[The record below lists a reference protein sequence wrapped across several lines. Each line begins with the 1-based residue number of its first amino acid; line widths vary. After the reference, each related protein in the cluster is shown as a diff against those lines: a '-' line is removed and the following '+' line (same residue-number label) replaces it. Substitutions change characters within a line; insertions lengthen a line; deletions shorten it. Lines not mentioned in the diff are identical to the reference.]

1 MADLTLAGPNYS
13 SVAVSDANPV
23 PVPGGALIDVT
34 LSLDT
39 SAYASGDVLA
49 DTQEIANAMRVI
61 DGTAILESLILL
73 DEDDQGVALDLYFFN
88 ANVAM
93 GTENSAPSISDAN
106 ARNLLGKVA
115 GATGDYTDL
124 GGVKVVCLRNRT

>member
-93 GTENSAPSISDAN
+93 ATELSKMFSSIRTPSYWAM
-106 ARNLLGKVA
+106 
-115 GATGDYTDL
+115 
-124 GGVKVVCLRNRT
+124 